1 MRTAE
6 VFGARTSKGKE
17 NLHYQPCLDWWTAL
31 VVLLHLLSISRL
43 VVELSSQRPKPSC
56 PRVVL
61 CVKVLVPCWMPLHS
75 RCLHACLCMHGA
87 TS

>member
-1 MRTAE
+1 MEAGQCHAYPYHPCHA
-6 VFGARTSKGKE
+6 VLK
-17 NLHYQPCLDWWTAL
+17 QPCLDWWTAL